1 MISMEENLTDQERKE
16 RARKFL
22 EEKPETIEFW
32 ENGTRSQQM
41 LARGVKVMAGVE

>member
-1 MISMEENLTDQERKE
+1 MEENLTDQEIQE
-16 RARKFL
+16 RARKIM
-22 EEKPETIEFW
+22 EERPETIELW